1 MANRTREPDK
11 TRTDLIDAAI
21 RLLAD
26 QGVEALALRRV
37 AGAAHVSTMCVY
49 SRFGDKTGL
58 LEAVYAAGFER
69 LGLALSSVEPSRD
82 PILLLRRIGLAYR
95 RFAVANPALYALMF
109 ERVVCFD
116 PSPELRSEALETTFS
131 PVLDAVRA
139 AIDQGVI
146 EAESTLVA
154 AYTLW
159 TAAHGAISLEL
170 THAAPKPLS
179 GWLFDRRDTG
189 EDIFRQAIDTAMRGM
204 RPAGP
209 AVA

>member
-1 MANRTREPDK
+1 MATSTRQPDK
-11 TRTDLIDAAI
+11 TRTDLIEAAI

-49 SRFGDKTGL
+49 SRFGDKIGL
-58 LEAVYAAGFER
+58 LESVYAAGFER
-69 LGLALSSVEPSRD
+69 LGLALASTEPDRD
-82 PILLLRRIGLAYR
+82 PIRRLRALGLAYR

-109 ERVVCFD
+109 ERVVGFE
-116 PSPELRSEALETTFS
+116 PTPELRARVLETTFS
-131 PVLDAVRA
+131 PVLDAVRD
-139 AIDQGVI
+139 AIAQGAI

-179 GWLFDRRDTG
+179 GWLFDKRDTG
-189 EDIFRQAIDTAMRGM
+189 EDIFRQAIENALRGLS
-204 RPAGP
+204 ATGP

>member
-1 MANRTREPDK
+1 MATSTRQPDK
-11 TRTDLIDAAI
+11 TRTDLIEAAI

-49 SRFGDKTGL
+49 SRFGDKIGL
-58 LEAVYAAGFER
+58 LESVYAAGFER
-69 LGLALSSVEPSRD
+69 LGLALASTEPDRD
-82 PILLLRRIGLAYR
+82 PIRRLRALGLAYR

-109 ERVVCFD
+109 ERVVGFE
-116 PSPELRSEALETTFS
+116 PTPELRARVLETTFS
-131 PVLDAVRA
+131 PVLDAVRD
-139 AIDQGVI
+139 AIAQGAI

-179 GWLFDRRDTG
+179 GWLFDKRDTG
-189 EDIFRQAIDTAMRGM
+189 EDIFRQAIENALRGM
-204 RPAGP
+204 SATGP

>member
-1 MANRTREPDK
+1 MATSNRTDK
-11 TRTDLIDAAI
+11 TRTELVEAAI

-26 QGVEALALRRV
+26 QGVEALVLRRV

-58 LEAVYAAGFER
+58 LEAVYVAGFER
-69 LGLALSSVEPSRD
+69 LGLALASVEPSKD
-82 PILLLRRIGLAYR
+82 PIIHLRRIGVAYR
-95 RFAVANPALYALMF
+95 RFAVANPALYSLMF
-109 ERVVCFD
+109 ERVVGFD
-116 PSPELRSEALETTFS
+116 PTPELRAEVLETTFA
-131 PVLDAVRA
+131 PILEAVRTA
-139 AIDQGVI
+139 MDKGVI
-146 EAESTLVA
+146 GAESTLVA

-159 TAAHGAISLEL
+159 TAAHGAVSLEL

-189 EDIFRQAIDTAMRGM
+189 EDIFRQALDTALRGLS
-204 RPAGP
+204 PAGP

>member
-1 MANRTREPDK
+1 MATSTRQPDK
-11 TRTDLIDAAI
+11 TRNDLIEAAI

-37 AGAAHVSTMCVY
+37 AATAHVSTMCVY
-49 SRFGDKTGL
+49 SRFGDKAGL

-69 LGLALSSVEPSRD
+69 LRLALASVEAHHD
-82 PILLLRRIGLAYR
+82 PIRRLRSLGLAYR
-95 RFAVANPALYALMF
+95 RFAVANPALYSLMF
-109 ERVVCFD
+109 ERVVGFD
-116 PSPELRSEALETTFS
+116 PAPETKVAALESTFA
-131 PVLDAVRA
+131 PVLDAVGIA
-139 AIDQGVI
+139 LDQGSL
-146 EAESTLVA
+146 EAESALVA

-179 GWLFDRRDTG
+179 GRLFDRSDSG
-189 EDIFRQAIDTAMRGM
+189 EDIFRQAIDTALRGLA
-204 RPAGP
+204 PAGP

>member
-1 MANRTREPDK
+1 MATSTRQPDK
-11 TRTDLIDAAI
+11 TRTDLIEAAI

-49 SRFGDKTGL
+49 SRFGDKIGL
-58 LEAVYAAGFER
+58 LESVYAAGFER
-69 LGLALSSVEPSRD
+69 LGLALASTEPDRD
-82 PILLLRRIGLAYR
+82 PIRRLRALGLAYR

-109 ERVVCFD
+109 ERVVGFE
-116 PSPELRSEALETTFS
+116 PTPELRARVLETTFS
-131 PVLDAVRA
+131 PVLDAVRD
-139 AIDQGVI
+139 AIAQGAI

-179 GWLFDRRDTG
+179 GWLFDKRDTG
-189 EDIFRQAIDTAMRGM
+189 EDIFRQAIENALRGM
-204 RPAGP
+204 SPAGP

>member
-1 MANRTREPDK
+1 MATSTRQPDQ
-11 TRTDLIDAAI
+11 TRTDLIEAAI

-49 SRFGDKTGL
+49 SRFGDKIGL
-58 LEAVYAAGFER
+58 LDAVYAAGFER
-69 LGLALSSVEPSRD
+69 LGLTFSSVEPNRD
-82 PILLLRRIGLAYR
+82 PIRRLRTLGLAYR
-95 RFAVANPALYALMF
+95 RFAVANPALYSLMF
-109 ERVVCFD
+109 ERVVGFD
-116 PSPELRSEALETTFS
+116 PSPELRAEVLETTFS
-131 PVLDAVRA
+131 PVLEAVRA
-139 AIDQGVI
+139 AIDEGSI

-170 THAAPKPLS
+170 THAAPRPLS
-179 GWLFDRRDTG
+179 GWLFDTRDAG
-189 EDIFRQAIDTAMRGM
+189 EDIFRQAIDTALRGLS
-204 RPAGP
+204 PAGP